1 MQLSCNIPRSRVM
14 IGGIPGR
21 IAGGIPGVVPVGVPA
36 RYPTLESGAFETE

>member
-1 MQLSCNIPRSRVM
+1 M